1 MTWVT
6 EKNPQLSQNWGSSEK
21 TGENSRRLE
30 NMPKEKR
37 YGNIILALQ
46 FYAAV
51 EWEI

>member
-6 EKNPQLSQNWGSSEK
+6 EKNPQLFQNWGSSDK
-21 TGENSRRLE
+21 TGENPRSLE

-37 YGNIILALQ
+37 YGNINLALQ

-51 EWEI
+51 EWGI